1 MNYLKVLSCIGVM
14 ALITYLIR
22 MLPLTLFK
30 KNIENNFI
38 NSFFSYVPYAVLG
51 AMTFPDIL
59 YSTGSMISAAFSF
72 TVDIPVAIATG
83 KATIMNIAIQNKAIC
98 VFLVFI
104 LFLLS

>member
-1 MNYLKVLSCIGVM
+1 MNYFRILCCIGVM
-14 ALITYLIR
+14 AVITYLIR

-59 YSTGSMISAAFSF
+59 YSTESVISAIFGLVVAVILAFKNRSMITVSLAA
-72 TVDIPVAIATG
+72 VAT
-83 KATIMNIAIQNKAIC
+83 
-98 VFLVFI
+98 VFI
-104 LFLLS
+104 TERIILLF

>member
-38 NSFFSYVPYAVLG
+38 NSFFAYVPYAVLG

-59 YSTGSMISAAFSF
+59 YSTESIISGVAGLIVAVILAFKNKSMITVALAA
-72 TVDIPVAIATG
+72 VMA
-83 KATIMNIAIQNKAIC
+83 
-98 VFLVFI
+98 VFI
-104 LFLLS
+104 TERLILLF